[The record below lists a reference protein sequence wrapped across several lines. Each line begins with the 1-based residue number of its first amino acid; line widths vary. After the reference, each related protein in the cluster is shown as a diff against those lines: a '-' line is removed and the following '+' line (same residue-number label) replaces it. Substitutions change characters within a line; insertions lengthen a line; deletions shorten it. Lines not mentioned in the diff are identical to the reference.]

1 MRSMAKDFSHWFQ
14 AFFSH
19 GRLACQHQRRGS
31 IGDRAGVGC
40 GDRAVRLKRRFQL
53 GYFVDIGVPRL
64 FVSID
69 DGLAFAVFDRN
80 GCDLSGERSR
90 FDRCHGA
97 SQ

>member
-14 AFFSH
+14 AFISY

-40 GDRAVRLKRRFQL
+40 GDCAVCLKRRFQL
-53 GYFVDIGVPRL
+53 RDFVDIGVPRL
-64 FVSID
+64 LISID
-69 DGLAFAVFDRN
+69 DGLTFAVFDRN
-80 GCDLSGERSR
+80 RCDLSGERSG
-90 FDRCHGA
+90 FDCCHGA